1 MWSDVVELR
10 DFYRTSLGRMTR
22 RILRQR
28 IRSLWP
34 QVTGMSVL
42 GIGYATPFLLPFQD
56 EAVRVTAVMPA
67 PQGVLRWPREG
78 GCLVALADEAELP
91 FPDVSFDRVILVHA
105 LECSEQVRPMLR
117 EVWRVLADGGRVLL
131 VVPNRRGVWAR
142 RDRTPFG
149 AGQPYTPSQLSRLL
163 RDNLFT
169 PIATS
174 TALFAPPSRSRM
186 MIASAPAWE
195 KVGAQLFE
203 SFGGVL
209 VVEAAKQIY
218 AATPGSLVPARRRRP
233 YVAVPGP
240 VENMPAR
247 QTREITR

>member
-1 MWSDVVELR
+1 
-10 DFYRTSLGRMTR
+10 
-22 RILRQR
+22 
-28 IRSLWP
+28 
-34 QVTGMSVL
+34 
-42 GIGYATPFLLPFQD
+42 
-56 EAVRVTAVMPA
+56 
-67 PQGVLRWPREG
+67 
-78 GCLVALADEAELP
+78 
-91 FPDVSFDRVILVHA
+91 
-105 LECSEQVRPMLR
+105 
-117 EVWRVLADGGRVLL
+117 
-131 VVPNRRGVWAR
+131 
-142 RDRTPFG
+142 
-149 AGQPYTPSQLSRLL
+149 L